1 MLLAVTLSAYLKYSY
16 IFFISLTYRFAPL
29 FKKYQ
34 DEVYPARLVFVS
46 FLSSQHGNAPMQREL
61 EQQGIKVPLQFRLD
75 QYRPDLCKLDNLL
88 GMLAQEAVLDFKE
101 EVDKMETEIT
111 TERLA
116 DSFAKV
122 QLPK

>member
-1 MLLAVTLSAYLKYSY
+1 M
-16 IFFISLTYRFAPL
+16 
-29 FKKYQ
+29 FKKYH

-46 FLSSQHGNAPMQREL
+46 FLRSQHSNAPMQVEL
-61 EQQGIKVPLQFRLD
+61 KQQGITVPLQFRLD

-101 EVDKMETEIT
+101 EVDKMEAEIT
-111 TERLA
+111 AERLA
-116 DSFAKV
+116 DSVAAM